1 MTTRVLLRRLISK
14 TLTLTTLHYHSFSTA
29 TILRLR
35 PLITAAAVVPTSSRA
50 FSTSET
56 TSSLN
61 DPTPNWEI
69 IVESMDG
76 CDFEHWLVV
85 VGKPEGE
92 PTRDEIIE
100 SYINT
105 LAKAV
110 GISYDDARMKIY
122 SVWTTCYYAFGA
134 LMSEEDSYK
143 LKELPGVC
151 WVLPYSYLNVENKQ
165 YVGEPF
171 IDGKAVPYDPKYHE
185 EWIRENAGRRL
196 QESKRNRRN
205 DKE

>member
-14 TLTLTTLHYHSFSTA
+14 TLTLTTHHYHSFSTA

-35 PLITAAAVVPTSSRA
+35 PLITAATLRHAAAVVPTSSRA

-85 VGKPEGE
+85 VEKPEGE
-92 PTRDEIIE
+92 PTRDE
-100 SYINT
+100 
-105 LAKAV
+105 
-110 GISYDDARMKIY
+110 
-122 SVWTTCYYAFGA
+122 
-134 LMSEEDSYK
+134 
-143 LKELPGVC
+143 
-151 WVLPYSYLNVENKQ
+151 
-165 YVGEPF
+165 
-171 IDGKAVPYDPKYHE
+171 
-185 EWIRENAGRRL
+185 
-196 QESKRNRRN
+196 
-205 DKE
+205 